1 MAILRSSATCA
12 MTFLVQT
19 QNETSTAVA
28 FFDKTVS
35 ACAQCILELGDAET
49 NSAITQQLLHLPARM
64 GGLGLTSQTA
74 VASAAHTAA
83 TTTISHRQALQQIHV
98 AAHANLV
105 TSLSGPE
112 VSVLTSNGDSWIAD
126 TQALTMSDKAA
137 TTMCRMRLLLDVR
150 QGLCRCQRRTAATNL
165 NSHPNSKP

>member
-1 MAILRSSATCA
+1 MAEKKYAHFFQNLVDVPLPTAAKMAILRSSATCA

-19 QNETSTAVA
+19 HLENETSTAVA

-74 VASAAHTAA
+74 VASAAHAAA
-83 TTTISHRQALQQIHV
+83 TTTISHRQALQQIHD
-98 AAHANLV
+98 AAH
-105 TSLSGPE
+105 GYP
-112 VSVLTSNGDSWIAD
+112 
-126 TQALTMSDKAA
+126 
-137 TTMCRMRLLLDVR
+137 C
-150 QGLCRCQRRTAATNL
+150 
-165 NSHPNSKP
+165 